1 MQVACSARQH
11 LFFARTCKL
20 SSPAP
25 IFAFRSAAYR
35 ACTHIFAGA
44 RTRIF
49 TRAACWRAYVLVF
62 LLAWHVGAFEDSKRW
77 DFETKRLTPC
87 CVNDLLEMKRPR
99 HRRGKVVSSH
109 CGPPKTNSFV
119 KNVKS
124 SRTNCFKRW
133 SMCLKYKL
141 YIRVYTFCFALCD
154 LVTILLLKFVK
165 EVVSTM
171 LNLSCRTMSKGLL
184 KLDAIVAAMLIYLS
198 YNSNLVCI

>member
-133 SMCLKYKL
+133 REYVLKMITQIIYQGL
-141 YIRVYTFCFALCD
+141 YILFCPVWPSNYPFVEICERGG
-154 LVTILLLKFVK
+154 VNNVEPIL
-165 EVVSTM
+165 
-171 LNLSCRTMSKGLL
+171 
-184 KLDAIVAAMLIYLS
+184 
-198 YNSNLVCI
+198 